1 MNKETV
7 LKQYP
12 LMLRTNNIIKKYG
25 VKISWIAEK
34 LNINNKFLSA
44 FINGKYVLE
53 ELQYNKLISFLD
65 EYDKRMIGFMTLEN

>member
-7 LKQYP
+7 LTQYP
-12 LMLRTNNIIKKYG
+12 LMLRTNNFIKKYG

-44 FINGKYVLE
+44 FINGKYVLKE
-53 ELQYNKLISFLD
+53 SQFNQLKKFLD
-65 EYDKRMIGFMTLEN
+65 EYDGRMIGFMTLEN

>member
-12 LMLRTNNIIKKYG
+12 LMLRTNNFIKKYG